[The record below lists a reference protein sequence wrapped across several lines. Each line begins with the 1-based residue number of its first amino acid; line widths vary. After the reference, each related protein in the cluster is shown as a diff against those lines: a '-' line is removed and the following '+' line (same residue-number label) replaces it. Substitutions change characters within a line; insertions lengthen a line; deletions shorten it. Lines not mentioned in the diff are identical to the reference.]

1 MPSEYQAILIGFIF
15 ACYFGHK
22 SYASLQ
28 KRKEAEAEIAS
39 TAKMI
44 EAIES
49 AAFKGFEAVKDVAET
64 IDRTISK
71 K

>member
-1 MPSEYQAILIGFIF
+1 MPSEYQAILIGFFI

-22 SYASLQ
+22 SYKILQ

-49 AAFKGFEAVKDVAET
+49 TASKGFEAVKDAAET
-64 IDRTISK
+64 IARNISQK
-71 K
+71 

>member
-39 TAKMI
+39 KTEMMK
-44 EAIES
+44 AIES
-49 AAFKGFEAVKDVAET
+49 VASKGFEAVKDVAET
-64 IDRTISK
+64 IDRNISQK
-71 K
+71 

>member
-1 MPSEYQAILIGFIF
+1 MPAEYQAILIGFFI

-22 SYASLQ
+22 SYKTLQ

-49 AAFKGFEAVKDVAET
+49 VSSKVFEAVKDVAKT
-64 IDRTISK
+64 IAQNISQK
-71 K
+71 

>member
-1 MPSEYQAILIGFIF
+1 MPAEYQAILIGFFI

-22 SYASLQ
+22 SYKTLQ

-49 AAFKGFEAVKDVAET
+49 VSSKGFEAVKDVAKT
-64 IDRTISK
+64 IAKNISQK
-71 K
+71 